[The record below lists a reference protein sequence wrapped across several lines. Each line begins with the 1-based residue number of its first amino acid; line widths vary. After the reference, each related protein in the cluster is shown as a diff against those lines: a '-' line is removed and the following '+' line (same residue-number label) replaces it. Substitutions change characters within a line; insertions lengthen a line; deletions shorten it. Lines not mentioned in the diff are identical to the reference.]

1 MAERVSYEGVN
12 LGSILINSVK
22 VYTDIIFSS
31 WLPCQLIGSC
41 DWYKQIIKLEIAD
54 WYNNKVQHLKFR
66 RLASYNVSALCLN
79 AQLQR
84 SDATSCAI
92 AQLKCFNCMINQ
104 QFSSYNAKPHP
115 AIMQSAALWF
125 NSYCSTVC
133 STDTVQL
140 NAQRNP
146 TGHNLF
152 TIVYC
157 LESSCTSWACT
168 RTRIPSSRQIRH
180 KVVDQ

>member
-1 MAERVSYEGVN
+1 
-12 LGSILINSVK
+12 
-22 VYTDIIFSS
+22 
-31 WLPCQLIGSC
+31 
-41 DWYKQIIKLEIAD
+41 
-54 WYNNKVQHLKFR
+54 
-66 RLASYNVSALCLN
+66 
-79 AQLQR
+79 
-84 SDATSCAI
+84 
-92 AQLKCFNCMINQ
+92 MINQ

-115 AIMQSAALWF
+115 AIMLPAALWF
-125 NSYCSTVC
+125 NSFCSTVC

-146 TGHNLF
+146 TGHNPF

-180 KVVDQ
+180 KVVDQQYFLIKVQHVTSLIDVHCSESKHRLIKDRDLALI